1 MEDVATAWARRVG
14 AVLATCT
21 TRCTIV
27 VVVVASVVVVA
38 TGMVVPMSSLAVGET
53 PFAMAGSAVVLKTI
67 PATSEPIDPMS
78 TERRGP
84 RRDVEV
90 RSSGSPESFC
100 PCVILVMNQLSK
112 INSKVLPIASQ
123 HLLNSVESPQ
133 TKYAIWVLRV
143 FFRGHSKAHESAAD
157 ESIAPMIGSVV
168 TSNSGINDPKLRV
181 EIYIER
187 GSGTQQNR
195 VSL

>member
-1 MEDVATAWARRVG
+1 
-14 AVLATCT
+14 LATCT
-21 TRCTIV
+21 TRRTIV

-53 PFAMAGSAVVLKTI
+53 TFAMEGSAVVLKTI

-90 RSSGSPESFC
+90 QSLGSPEKSFC

-112 INSKVLPIASQ
+112 INSKVLPITSQ

-133 TKYAIWVLRV
+133 
-143 FFRGHSKAHESAAD
+143 
-157 ESIAPMIGSVV
+157 P
-168 TSNSGINDPKLRV
+168 N
-181 EIYIER
+181 
-187 GSGTQQNR
+187 TQFGF
-195 VSL
+195 